1 MAEKASGS
9 PCNCNQNQ
17 SDCACLDLACQN
29 FTRALNLRQEN
40 LIILGEEDFWSHP
53 SSGLF
58 YKFQSFSKLVRV
70 CARIFQFVEAVKKV
84 QTRAPKL
91 HLRSHLRSTNYQA
104 PQPAQL
110 TQEDLEHSRQFL
122 LVKLWLRD

>member
-9 PCNCNQNQ
+9 YCVCDRNQT
-17 SDCACLDLACQN
+17 DCDCLDLACQN
-29 FTRALNLRQEN
+29 FTRSLNLRQEN
-40 LIILGEEDFWSHP
+40 LIILGEKEFWSHP
-53 SSGLF
+53 SSGLL
-58 YKFQSFSKLVRV
+58 YKFQSFTKLIRV

-91 HLRSHLRSTNYQA
+91 HLSSTNYQV
-104 PQPAQL
+104 PKPAQL
-110 TQEDLEHSRQFL
+110 TQEELEHSRKFL